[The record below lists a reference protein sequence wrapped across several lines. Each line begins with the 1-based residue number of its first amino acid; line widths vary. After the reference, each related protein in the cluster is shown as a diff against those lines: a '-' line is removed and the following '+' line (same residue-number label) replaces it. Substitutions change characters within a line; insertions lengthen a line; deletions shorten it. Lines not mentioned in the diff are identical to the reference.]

1 MIKIRTWYN
10 TTQDKYFTDYTQQIL
25 DYKLGYINK
34 QGHILVSTVYF
45 FDDKVFYSSEA
56 LESFIKKRNLSVKN
70 RVKKKI
76 IKFINKL

>member
-1 MIKIRTWYN
+1 MKIRTWYN

-45 FDDKVFYSSEA
+45 MHGKVFYSSEA
-56 LESFIKKRNLSVKN
+56 LENFINKRNTSAKN

-76 IKFINKL
+76 INFINKL

>member
-1 MIKIRTWYN
+1 MKIRTWYN
-10 TTQDKYFTDYTQQIL
+10 TTQDKYHTDYSQQIL

-45 FDDKVFYSSEA
+45 MHDKVFYSSEA
-56 LESFIKKRNLSVKN
+56 LENFINKRNTSAKN

-76 IKFINKL
+76 INFIKKL